1 MFESKK
7 LTMNT
12 FIEKVKELPIW
23 DKIKADE
30 PHLRFEHDCEIMF
43 AALCSVLKRYCDN
56 EKENKL
62 ERNHL
67 IEWAKEFGITR
78 QKRADLFK
86 MVNIAHWDAVKDI
99 EEIGADV
106 FIDNFVHISLQD
118 KKIQPCE
125 YRLIY
130 IVGQYLGLSKPQI
143 SEHISKRLSS
153 LRFRTILFFDHPVVS
168 TIISM
173 LIILNAI
180 QLGLATCKWFEPY
193 RGVWFY
199 QLDVLFVIIFSIEIL
214 CRILAFRKD
223 FFKGPQNVF
232 DLAVVAISWVPLPG
246 FRWLSAF
253 RVFRAMLL
261 LNRLKQLK
269 SIMRSLLDALPN
281 IGWVSVLLGIF
292 FYVFAVVTT
301 SLFGAEFHSFSSI
314 GRSLFSLFQLMTL
327 EGWPDLVSSIM
338 VKYPFAWLLFIPF
351 IFITSYVFLNLVIG
365 IIVTAMQDINLKKN
379 STIKQELDAIR
390 ELREELQALS
400 MQVDTISK
408 ILDKNVNEGNDNK

>member
-1 MFESKK
+1 M
-7 LTMNT
+7 
-12 FIEKVKELPIW
+12 
-23 DKIKADE
+23 
-30 PHLRFEHDCEIMF
+30 
-43 AALCSVLKRYCDN
+43 
-56 EKENKL
+56 
-62 ERNHL
+62 
-67 IEWAKEFGITR
+67 
-78 QKRADLFK
+78 
-86 MVNIAHWDAVKDI
+86 
-99 EEIGADV
+99 
-106 FIDNFVHISLQD
+106 
-118 KKIQPCE
+118 
-125 YRLIY
+125 
-130 IVGQYLGLSKPQI
+130 IV
-143 SEHISKRLSS
+143 
-153 LRFRTILFFDHPVVS
+153 
-168 TIISM
+168 
-173 LIILNAI
+173 LNAI

-193 RGVWFY
+193 RGLWFY
-199 QLDVLFVIIFSIEIL
+199 QLDMFFVLIFSVEIL

-301 SLFGAEFHSFSSI
+301 SLFGAEFHSFSTI

-327 EGWPDLVSSIM
+327 EGWPELVSSVM

-351 IFITSYVFLNLVIG
+351 ILITSYVFLNLVIG

-379 STIKQELDAIR
+379 STIKKELDAIR
-390 ELREELQALS
+390 ELRDELQTLS
-400 MQVDTISK
+400 LQVDAMSK
-408 ILDKNVNEGNDNK
+408 MLNKDAHKQDGDKQ

>member
-1 MFESKK
+1 
-7 LTMNT
+7 MNA
-12 FIEKVKELPIW
+12 FIEKIKELPIW
-23 DKIKADE
+23 DKIESEE

-43 AALCSVLKRYCDN
+43 AALCSVLKRFCDE

-67 IEWAKEFGITR
+67 IEWAKEFGINR
-78 QKRADLFK
+78 QRRTELFK
-86 MVNIAHWDAVKDI
+86 MVNVAHWDAVKDI

-106 FIDNFVHISLQD
+106 FIDNFIHICLQD

-130 IVGQYLGLSKPQI
+130 IVGQYLGLSKSQI

-168 TIISM
+168 TTISV
-173 LIILNAI
+173 LIVLNAI

-193 RGVWFY
+193 RGLWFY
-199 QLDVLFVIIFSIEIL
+199 QLDMFFVLIFSVEIL

-232 DLAVVAISWVPLPG
+232 DLAVVAISWIPLPG

-301 SLFGAEFHSFSSI
+301 SLFGAEFHSFSTI

-327 EGWPDLVSSIM
+327 EGWPELVSSVM

-351 IFITSYVFLNLVIG
+351 ILITSYVFLNLVIG

-379 STIKQELDAIR
+379 STIKKELDAIR
-390 ELREELQALS
+390 ELRDELQTLS
-400 MQVDTISK
+400 LQVDAMSK
-408 ILDKNVNEGNDNK
+408 MLNKDAHKQTKHLNKDL